1 MRMKP
6 PPLLPILRSQQQGRL
21 LAALF
26 LHPGRE
32 STVAELAQ
40 LVGAPLSTMHREVAQ
55 LVEAAILRARITG
68 RTRLV
73 SAGVD
78 RPLTELL
85 AVTYGPQTVVG
96 DEFGAI
102 DDVDLVLIFGSWAAR
117 FHGEQGPPPA
127 DVDVL
132 VVGRPRRGAV
142 HDAAELAGARL
153 GLAVNPVISSP
164 RRWAAAS
171 EPSSSR
177 SGHRPRWWRLT
188 AARWRPSSSG
198 NDRL

>member
-32 STVAELAQ
+32 SAVAELAQ

-55 LVEAAILRARITG
+55 LVEAGILRVRIVA

-73 SAGVD
+73 SARVD
-78 RPLTELL
+78 RPLGRALTELL

-102 DDVDLVLIFGSWAAR
+102 DDVDLVLTSGR
-117 FHGEQGPPPA
+117 
-127 DVDVL
+127 
-132 VVGRPRRGAV
+132 GRPASTASRGRR
-142 HDAAELAGARL
+142 LRTSTSSWSTPMPPRAR
-153 GLAVNPVISSP
+153 PP
-164 RRWAAAS
+164 RRC
-171 EPSSSR
+171 SR
-177 SGHRPRWWRLT
+177 
-188 AARWRPSSSG
+188 
-198 NDRL
+198 